1 MTKKPTLT
9 DEELQQKAEEL
20 GHSRPLYPW
29 RVGEHPEV
37 KDVIAAL
44 FVEMEEQGLVSKRY
58 GDQLRSNLTPIV
70 LDLYVAYLSD
80 PKLYVAYSRHKNDY
94 GKGSRN
100 EATILSYSHVVNS
113 IDFLI
118 SNQYAEGTKGQNYQ
132 DEKLKYKNRLARM
145 RATEKLIH
153 LFKEKKVVP
162 RMMKR
167 DKDEPL
173 LILRDKKKKQID
185 YVETEET
192 RQMTENLKVINK
204 ALEKWAVL
212 LYVTDA
218 ELEKLNERMKKNP
231 DPGKRGPIDFTNKR
245 LRRIFNNSRWDH
257 GGRFFGGWWQNIPR
271 EYRKYI
277 RLDDKHV
284 VECDYSGL
292 HINMLY
298 AMEKLPMPKG
308 DVYHL
313 KGYSNDETFRK
324 FVKQM
329 LLIMVNSKMSK
340 KGHRWETARKA
351 IQSAVSLTKELEL
364 PSEIPSTKGQDI
376 FPVMDAFERKHEKIQ
391 RYLCTGIGIDL
402 QNLDSKMAEKV
413 MLTFSKGQGMQ
424 YAILPLHDSFVIH
437 HGWESFLKKTMQKAF
452 REVFGCTP
460 KVDLKYHSLAE
471 WTREHPPDP
480 NQRHYHVDFKKVAA
494 EKVPYSVYH
503 QLLNEHWKSKN
514 PQKPE
519 GEQETV
525 TPWDRLRDDEWVSV
539 LEKELR
545 EEIDRVRGSKTP

>member
-1 MTKKPTLT
+1 MKTEKKPKLS

-29 RVGEHPEV
+29 RVTDHPEV
-37 KDVIAAL
+37 RDVIAVL
-44 FVEMEEQGLVSKRY
+44 FNEMDQLGLVSKRY
-58 GDQLRSNLTPIV
+58 SDQLRSNLTAIV

-100 EATILSYSHVVNS
+100 EATILSHSHVVNS
-113 IDFLI
+113 SNFLI
-118 SNQYAEGTKGQNYQ
+118 SNQYAEGTKGLSYK
-132 DEKLKYKNRLARM
+132 DKDLKYKNRIARM
-145 RATEKLIH
+145 RATEKLID
-153 LFKEKKVVP
+153 LFKAKKVIP

-173 LILRDKKKKQID
+173 LILRDENKQPVD
-185 YVETEET
+185 FEETEET
-192 RQMTENLKVINK
+192 KRMTENLRVINK
-204 ALEKWAVL
+204 ALEKWAIL
-212 LYVTDA
+212 LYIPNA

-257 GGRFFGGWWQNIPR
+257 GGRFFGGWWQNVPR

-313 KGYSNDETFRK
+313 KGYSNDETFRR

-329 LLIMVNSKMSK
+329 LLIMVNSKKSE
-340 KGHRWETARKA
+340 KGHRWEPARKA
-351 IQSAVSLTKELEL
+351 IQSAVNLTKELDL

-402 QNLDSKMAEKV
+402 QNLDAKMAEKV
-413 MLTFSKGQGMQ
+413 MLTFSKIGMS
-424 YAILPLHDSFVIH
+424 YAILPLHDSFIIH
-437 HGWESFLKKTMQKAF
+437 HGWEEALQKTMKKAF
-452 REVFGCTP
+452 REVFECTP
-460 KVDLKYHSLAE
+460 KVDLKYHSLEE
-471 WTREHPPDP
+471 WKKEHPPDP
-480 NQRHYHVDFKKVAA
+480 DHLLFKMDFKKAA
-494 EKVPYSVYH
+494 EEKVPYSVYH
-503 QLLNEHWKSKN
+503 QLLDEHWKSQS
-514 PQKPE
+514 PPGEKPIPDSE
-519 GEQETV
+519 I
-525 TPWDRLRDDEWVSV
+525 PW
-539 LEKELR
+539 
-545 EEIDRVRGSKTP
+545 